1 MYVQYYRPAK
11 ILQNLS
17 QQIFS
22 SLSRNIISYQQRYSP
37 LYRICPFMKLFDP
50 FSTFWGIGTF
60 HVTVHRK
67 AASWPSNI
75 LPSHCK
81 YVCIRL
87 FDIQK
92 CIKAFSKL
100 KGTDLLPTWLTG
112 YSFSSLRRMAFG
124 CFSMLT
130 CFLCQCTYLKLTES
144 SFPICLELGI

>member
-60 HVTVHRK
+60 HVTVHRN
-67 AASWPSNI
+67 AASWPLNI
-75 LPSHCK
+75 LPSHRK

-100 KGTDLLPTWLTG
+100 KATTNIVDQVL
-112 YSFSSLRRMAFG
+112 S
-124 CFSMLT
+124 